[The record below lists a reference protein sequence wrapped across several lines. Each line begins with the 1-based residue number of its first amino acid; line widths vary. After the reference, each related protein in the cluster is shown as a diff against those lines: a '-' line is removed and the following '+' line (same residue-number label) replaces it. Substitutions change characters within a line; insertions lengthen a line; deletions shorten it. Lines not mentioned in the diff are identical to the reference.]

1 MKYFEHFDKF
11 KVKGKFQGQ
20 IIIRIFQQMQVETNL
35 MYEFDWAISET
46 SLIIQGHFQGQRSIS
61 WSSKRKYHF

>member
-20 IIIRIFQQMQVETNL
+20 IIIMIFQQMQLETNL
-35 MYEFDWAISET
+35 MY
-46 SLIIQGHFQGQRSIS
+46 
-61 WSSKRKYHF
+61 